1 MNTTINK
8 NSISAMLLSIALF
21 TACDNDSLLRND
33 ESEEVSIAEVS
44 SLAEN
49 ETDEALEIMKQVEY
63 SISASANSRV
73 SEWDY
78 PCASITHDE
87 IAKTITLDFG
97 TSCVGPYGRT
107 RSGKMNIQYSG
118 ELNDNVSN
126 RIITF
131 ENYSVNNK
139 GVIGQIELRD
149 IAENLDGTIQST
161 KKLVDLTVSF
171 PNGKTVTYNGS
182 RTRLWMEGLRDE
194 DPTNNVFEIT
204 GSIEG
209 LWSTG
214 RSFTHKIVE
223 PIIIDWS
230 CASAGKFA
238 RISGLVEIE
247 KLNGFISR
255 TRTINY
261 GNGEC
266 DNSITVTI
274 GNRTFEI
281 TEID

>member
-1 MNTTINK
+1 
-8 NSISAMLLSIALF
+8 MLLSIALF

-63 SISASANSRV
+63 SISVSANSRV

-78 PCASITHDE
+78 PCATITHDE

-118 ELNDNVSN
+118 ELNDNLSN

-139 GVIGQIELRD
+139 GVVGQIELRD

-182 RTRLWMEGLRDE
+182 RTRLWMEGVRDE

-230 CASAGKFA
+230 CASAGNFA
-238 RISGLVEIE
+238 RIAGLVEIE